1 MLTAARSK
9 SMSKPRT
16 KLSKTS
22 TATEHATSS
31 SQLDL
36 ADSTDDVTSAH
47 GTATSATSAHGTA
60 TELATSGKDPQLER
74 KPGQTSLDD
83 THPGAGSARGSSNA
97 AEHAMVRAD
106 ARWDRSRSRDR
117 SPSLRRTWGAVFRT
131 ERHGLVVCRDQTC
144 RSVNMN
150 VFAEDLAL
158 CCTVCGTF
166 PWLQPAR
173 GGRPSFGTALALLS
187 QSPPQMP
194 QASTPSPVSAAQHL
208 PQPADEMVLS
218 VAGSTAEPPE
228 QDELVFC
235 RARTCQSVSM
245 NVFANDLEIHCA
257 LCGHVQN
264 PAGVAA
270 QPSNSTDQ
278 AQDHNALLQSMHM
291 QRGQCH

>member
-1 MLTAARSK
+1 MAAAKALLTAAR
-9 SMSKPRT
+9 MPKPKT
-16 KLSKTS
+16 KLPKTS

-36 ADSTDDVTSAH
+36 ADSTDDV
-47 GTATSATSAHGTA
+47 TSAHGTA

-117 SPSLRRTWGAVFRT
+117 SPSPWGAVFRT
-131 ERHGLVVCRDQTC
+131 ERHGLVVCRDRTC
-144 RSVNMN
+144 QSVNMN

-173 GGRPSFGTALALLS
+173 GGRPELGTALALLW
-187 QSPPQMP
+187 QSPHQMP
-194 QASTPSPVSAAQHL
+194 QASTPSPVSAAEHL

-218 VAGSTAEPPE
+218 VAGSATEPPQ

-245 NVFANDLEIHCA
+245 NVFAEDLEIHCA

-270 QPSNSTDQ
+270 QPSNSFAMLRVLHQ
-278 AQDHNALLQSMHM
+278 IS
-291 QRGQCH
+291 RC